1 PSFDARDFSLAPD
14 VARNHSFDTRE
25 PARSFDTRESAPSSN
40 AYEPSQ
46 YGGEPFQYARD
57 SAPSRYAYEP
67 PEECEREPR
76 PSTQVFGQDVYVRES
91 WAGLPPIV
99 ASASGAG
106 TAGARAQGDAASTQ
120 PGSSAAP
127 GSSAPWI
134 SATFSAPLPS
144 QIAASRSAPPV
155 PTSPFDRAGLVFTPD
170 ICICMPMGRRQGPR
184 MILGAIRPKWELP
197 QGRVKWLS
205 AEMWCNA
212 LLTPRP
218 RLQLRSSTEKMG
230 ASLTG
235 GKPGSAGK
243 GSTSKLSVSE
253 GSLAAGSIGKSTPK
267 SSFAAGTEG
276 DQYASYA
283 APLHSNAP
291 PSSYAYASALLTG
304 GYRQQQQPS
313 SLHRPNHSPLPQ
325 QHSHPTDRIVSPPG
339 SPLARATLHSRDQ
352 AFHLACLL
360 AHSRSL
366 VDL

>member
-1 PSFDARDFSLAPD
+1 MSRAIIRS
-14 VARNHSFDTRE
+14 TR
-25 PARSFDTRESAPSSN
+25 
-40 AYEPSQ
+40 

-76 PSTQVFGQDVYVRES
+76 PSTQVFGQDVIERALDFRHVQR
-91 WAGLPPIV
+91 
-99 ASASGAG
+99 ASAFPDRRLAKRTTCSNVPLRPCRARIHSRYLHLYAYGEE
-106 TAGARAQGDAASTQ
+106 AGAEDDFGGDQTI
-120 PGSSAAP
+120 PR
-127 GSSAPWI
+127 
-134 SATFSAPLPS
+134 FHLPS
-144 QIAASRSAPPV
+144 HRLKASISVPNLRIAPTPP
-155 PTSPFDRAGLVFTPD
+155 PLSTSPK
-170 ICICMPMGRRQGPR
+170 
-184 MILGAIRPKWELP
+184 PKWELP

-276 DQYASYA
+276 D
-283 APLHSNAP
+283 
-291 PSSYAYASALLTG
+291 
-304 GYRQQQQPS
+304 
-313 SLHRPNHSPLPQ
+313 
-325 QHSHPTDRIVSPPG
+325 
-339 SPLARATLHSRDQ
+339 
-352 AFHLACLL
+352 
-360 AHSRSL
+360 
-366 VDL
+366 